1 MQGNARSSIFILNK
15 PFTAMPQEN
24 NQEVD
29 LTSLENIE
37 LMPNWTSNNEGTT
50 KHQESNKTKRQKEL
64 KSVNKNGKKA
74 NKGNNKYK
82 LIVSADQ
89 DVLKKLKTKIK
100 ETGITYSL
108 SEIVDVICN
117 DLNRL
122 HFKVKGIDDNKP
134 EEFIFE
140 HRAKKYFINKT
151 DAINYFI
158 KNGVGENKII
168 KNLLR
173 EEKPKGKFNYVL
185 ECPKTK
191 KLLPPFNLHNSEI
204 IIKQHLFISG
214 ISESY
219 SMYIKD
225 LKKIQE
231 EEIIKKWSDEPI
243 KHYEFMIEN
252 KEESR
257 CTNLDTITKK
267 IETKYF
273 SSIFR
278 TESIVKFKFEN
289 INNLPKDVKDF
300 AKGAISNRKNWYN
313 SLFVD
318 ILINMKKSKFSVY
331 KISDLLFVS
340 PHKLNKVA
348 DNKLTI
354 VASEIIKVIQKNK
367 NISKKELVKNQELEK
382 FSVRD
387 IVLEIRW
394 LVHQGFI
401 SIYSDNKIKIT

>member
-1 MQGNARSSIFILNK
+1 MS
-15 PFTAMPQEN
+15 QEN

-37 LMPNWTSNNEGTT
+37 LMPNWTNNNERTT
-50 KHQESNKTKRQKEL
+50 KHRESNKTKRQKEY
-64 KSVNKNGKKA
+64 KNDNKNGRKA
-74 NKGNNKYK
+74 RKGNDKYK

-108 SEIVDVICN
+108 SEIIDVICN

-134 EEFIFE
+134 EKFIFE
-140 HRAKKYFINKT
+140 HRAKKYFTNKI
-151 DAINYFI
+151 DAVNYFL

-168 KNLLR
+168 KKLLR

-219 SMYIKD
+219 SSYIKN
-225 LKKIQE
+225 LNKIQE
-231 EEIIKKWSDEPI
+231 EDIIKKWSDEPI

-252 KEESR
+252 KEDSKS
-257 CTNLDTITKK
+257 TNLETITNK

-273 SSIFR
+273 DSIFR
-278 TESIVKFKFEN
+278 SESIVKFKYAN
-289 INNLPKDVKDF
+289 VKNLPRDVKDF
-300 AKGAISNRKNWYN
+300 AEGAISNRKNWYN
-313 SLFVD
+313 SLFMD
-318 ILINMKKSKFSVY
+318 ILISMKKSKFSVY

-348 DNKLTI
+348 DNNLTI
-354 VASEIIKVIQKNK
+354 VASEIIKIIQKNK

-382 FSVRD
+382 FNIKD

>member
-1 MQGNARSSIFILNK
+1 
-15 PFTAMPQEN
+15 MPQEN

-50 KHQESNKTKRQKEL
+50 KHQESNKTKRQKEF
-64 KSVNKNGKKA
+64 KSVNKNGRKAKKV
-74 NKGNNKYK
+74 NNKYK

-89 DVLKKLKTKIK
+89 DVLKKLKNKIK

-134 EEFIFE
+134 VEFIFE
-140 HRAKKYFINKT
+140 HRAKKYFINKI
-151 DAINYFI
+151 DAINHFL

-204 IIKQHLFISG
+204 IIKQHLFING

-219 SMYIKD
+219 NKFIKN

-252 KEESR
+252 KEDSR
-257 CTNLDTITKK
+257 CTNLDTITRK

-273 SSIFR
+273 NSIFR
-278 TESIVKFKFEN
+278 TESIVRFKFEN

-300 AKGAISNRKNWYN
+300 AEEAISNRKNWYN
-313 SLFVD
+313 GLFMD
-318 ILINMKKSKFSVY
+318 ILISMKKSKFSVY

-340 PHKLNKVA
+340 PHRLNKVA
-348 DNKLTI
+348 DNKITLI
-354 VASEIIKVIQKNK
+354 ASEIIKVIQKNK

-382 FSVRD
+382 FKIED

-401 SIYSDNKIKIT
+401 SIYSDNKIRIT

>member
-1 MQGNARSSIFILNK
+1 MS
-15 PFTAMPQEN
+15 QEN

-37 LMPNWTSNNEGTT
+37 LMPNWTTNNERTT
-50 KHQESNKTKRQKEL
+50 KHRGSKKTKRQKEFNNNNRN
-64 KSVNKNGKKA
+64 SRKA
-74 NKGNNKYK
+74 RKGNYKYK

-122 HFKVKGIDDNKP
+122 HFKVKGIDDSKP

-140 HRAKKYFINKT
+140 HRSKKYFTNKI
-151 DAINYFI
+151 DAINYFL

-168 KNLLR
+168 KKLLR

-219 SMYIKD
+219 SSYIKN

-231 EEIIKKWSDEPI
+231 EDVVKKWSDEPI

-252 KEESR
+252 KEDSK
-257 CTNLDTITKK
+257 CTNLETITNK

-278 TESIVKFKFEN
+278 SESTVKFKYEN
-289 INNLPKDVKDF
+289 INNLPRDVKDF
-300 AKGAISNRKNWYN
+300 AEGAISNRKNWYN
-313 SLFVD
+313 GLFMD
-318 ILINMKKSKFSVY
+318 ILISMKKSKFSVY

-348 DNKLTI
+348 DNNLTI
-354 VASEIIKVIQKNK
+354 VASEIIKIIQKNK

-382 FSVRD
+382 FSIKD